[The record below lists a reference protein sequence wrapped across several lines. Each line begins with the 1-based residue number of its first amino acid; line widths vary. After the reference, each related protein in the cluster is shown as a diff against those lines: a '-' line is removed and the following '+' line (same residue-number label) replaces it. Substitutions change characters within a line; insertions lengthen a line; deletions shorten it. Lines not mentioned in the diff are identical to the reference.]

1 MYYNCSNTGGGPAR
15 NAQRSMPLM
24 EQPMLFILL
33 GEPDLLKVGFD
44 VTRHLGA
51 VRETYHESGFSTANK
66 FFSEATVSA
75 VTGTPVIGSL
85 TASLCLMNH
94 NLIDNYDE
102 MPELWESDDESW
114 PDYDDMPGL
123 DDIYESGKLNAQ
135 TERFSFNLAA
145 LKAERQQG
153 YLVYGD
159 IPDDDPL
166 IDYHYTEVGKDYPEA
181 LRQAVEDMLSNA
193 INNGILSEAG
203 NVRFKKL
210 VYKHRD
216 IWALKMGAGEHANV
230 PPCRSSSSQERNQ

>member
-1 MYYNCSNTGGGPAR
+1 MYYNCSKTGGGNAR
-15 NAQRSMPLM
+15 NAQRSMALM
-24 EQPMLFILL
+24 EQPMPFILL
-33 GEPDLLKVGFD
+33 GEPDLLNVGFD

-51 VRETYHESGFSTANK
+51 VKERYHESGFSTANK
-66 FFSEATVSA
+66 FLSEATVSA
-75 VTGTPVIGSL
+75 VTGTPVIVSL

-102 MPELWESDDESW
+102 MPELWESDDESCT
-114 PDYDDMPGL
+114 DYDDMPELEDLYELGGL
-123 DDIYESGKLNAQ
+123 NVD

-145 LKAERQQG
+145 LNAERQQR

-159 IPDDDPL
+159 IPDDDPHT
-166 IDYHYTEVGKDYPEA
+166 DYHYIEVGKDDPEA
-181 LRQAVEDMLSNA
+181 LHQAVEDMLSNA

-203 NVRFKKL
+203 NVILKKL